1 MSQTTALVLAGKRE
15 GTLDPLAAAD
25 GVSHKCLI
33 KVGGKTMILY
43 PIASLAASKAIG
55 RIIVSIDDPTVLEG
69 ITEIDAL
76 RAEGRLQVVES
87 RHNLVDSV
95 FAAAE
100 VADFPLL
107 ITTADNV
114 LLSPEAIAQFDEAA
128 RGEHADAAVGF
139 ARKEAV
145 LAAHPDGQRK
155 FYKFRCGEYSNCNA
169 YWIGYREALKAA
181 EVFRSGGQFVK
192 HPKRIISAFGLI
204 NLIRFRYG
212 LGTLDK
218 SFSSFSRRLG
228 LKVRPIIIADGK
240 VAIDVDN
247 ERTKKVTE
255 EILER
260 KGGKLSPASSG
271 TA

>member
-1 MSQTTALVLAGKRE
+1 MTTALVLAGKRD
-15 GTLDPLAAAD
+15 GTLDPLASAD

-33 KVGGKTMILY
+33 KVAGRTMILY
-43 PIASLAASKAIG
+43 PITALAKSPAIG
-55 RIIVSIDDPTVLEG
+55 RIIVSIDEPGVLDG
-69 ITEIDAL
+69 IPEIDAL
-76 RAEGRLQVVES
+76 RKEGRLTIVES

-95 FAAAE
+95 LTAAE
-100 VADFPLL
+100 GAEFPLL

-114 LLSPEAIAQFDEAA
+114 LFSSASVAQMDAAA
-128 RGEHADAAVGF
+128 RTEQADAAVGF

-169 YWIGYREALKAA
+169 YWIGNRDALKAA

-192 HPKRIISAFGLI
+192 YPKRIIAAFGLI

-218 SFSSFSRRLG
+218 SFRSFSRRLK

-240 VAIDVDN
+240 AAIDVDN
-247 ERTKKVTE
+247 ERSKKVTE
-255 EILER
+255 EVLARE
-260 KGGKLSPASSG
+260 A
-271 TA
+271 TAARA